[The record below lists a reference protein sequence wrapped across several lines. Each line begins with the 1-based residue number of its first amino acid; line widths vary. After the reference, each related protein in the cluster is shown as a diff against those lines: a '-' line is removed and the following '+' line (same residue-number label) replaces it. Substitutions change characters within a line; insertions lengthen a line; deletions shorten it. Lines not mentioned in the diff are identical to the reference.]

1 MRGLHV
7 YNMQVENVPIDSLR
21 QSPENANNGDLDAID
36 ESFDVNGFF
45 SPLLVQR
52 SSGEIIAGN
61 HRWLA
66 AKAREA
72 DEIPVIYLDVDDNR
86 KRHIMLADNQITR
99 RGRDDQAAL
108 AQLLRQIENEDGDLR
123 GTGFYATDLEKIE
136 IELDSPL
143 TFDVEDEVDDD
154 VEGMGGPRRAAIE
167 LSATPIVDSD
177 GEVYAIELA
186 KEGMDSIT
194 RADYM
199 TIMKSI
205 GLGRPRDSD
214 VDAFGVPA
222 WGGER

>member
-7 YNMQVENVPIDSLR
+7 HNMQVENVPIDSV
-21 QSPENANNGDLDAID
+21 QQHEQNANNGDLEAID

-52 SSGEIIAGN
+52 SSGKIIAGN

-72 DEIPVIYLDVDDNR
+72 DEIPVIYLDVDDAQTR
-86 KRHIMLADNQITR
+86 RIMLADNQITR
-99 RGRDDQAAL
+99 RGRDDNGMLMAV
-108 AQLLRQIENEDGDLR
+108 LRQIENEDGDLR
-123 GTGFYATDLEKIE
+123 GTGFYETDVERIQM
-136 IELDSPL
+136 ELDEPL
-143 TFDVEDEVDDD
+143 SFDDEEED
-154 VEGMGGPRRAAIE
+154 VEGMGGPRQGAIG
-167 LSATPIVDSD
+167 LSATPIVDAD
-177 GEVYAIELA
+177 GAVYAIELA
-186 KEGMDSIT
+186 REGMEEIS

-199 TIMKSI
+199 TILKKI
-205 GLGRPRDSD
+205 GLGRPRDVD